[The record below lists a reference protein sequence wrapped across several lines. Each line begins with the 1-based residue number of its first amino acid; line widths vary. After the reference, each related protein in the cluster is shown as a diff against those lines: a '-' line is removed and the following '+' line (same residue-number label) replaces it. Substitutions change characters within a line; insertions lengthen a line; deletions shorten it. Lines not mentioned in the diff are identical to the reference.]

1 VRTTVNLDAELLRQA
16 KSRARQRQMTLGG
29 YLEDAIRRDLVR
41 LSAEPAPVTLPAFPA
56 GQVRRGIDL
65 LSNRSM
71 FEAMEEDGSET

>member
-16 KSRARQRQMTLGG
+16 KSRARERQMTLGG

-41 LSAEPAPVTLPAFPA
+41 LPAGSAPVALPAFPA

-71 FEAMEEDGSET
+71 LEAMEEDGPRT